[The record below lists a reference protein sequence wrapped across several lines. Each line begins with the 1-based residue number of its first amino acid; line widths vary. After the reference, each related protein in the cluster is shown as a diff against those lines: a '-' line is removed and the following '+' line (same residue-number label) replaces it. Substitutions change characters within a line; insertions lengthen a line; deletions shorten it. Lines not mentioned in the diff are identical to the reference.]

1 MIMLGMTSV
10 MLLRVLSVALIE
22 DESGVAMVEA
32 AGAALMKSPHHLEAQ
47 VAGGELDI
55 SDVAFSKVGASCGSD
70 GLIKDEILS
79 IAFGSTKECLQANL
93 SRLATALSVP

>member
-1 MIMLGMTSV
+1 MLGMTSV

-70 GLIKDEILS
+70 GLIKDEIS
-79 IAFGSTKECLQANL
+79 EQAVNNMKCLIHSHL
-93 SRLATALSVP
+93 R